1 MSNIVQAAHVTQID
15 ETPAHELSR
24 NIKEA
29 FGKALNSESEIDPDV
44 LTMVGM
50 SGGKYRHFIKQ
61 SDPRAPQSE
70 LSRGGLLA
78 RIDPVL
84 GDQPQPCACHRH

>member
-1 MSNIVQAAHVTQID
+1 VSNIVQAAYFTQID

-24 NIKEA
+24 NIREA

-50 SGGKYRHFIKQ
+50 SVGKYQHFINNLIRGLRK
-61 SDPRAPQSE
+61 
-70 LSRGGLLA
+70 LSRGGLLD